1 MLVKSN
7 VAVANN
13 TNPDVADLLRQLQ
26 AAQEALAAER
36 ARAEAAEKAKATRG
50 YSAKV
55 SEKGAISISGINTRF
70 PVTLYAPHFVGVA
83 LDLILTDKGVNFLRE
98 NANSLSVKIGG
109 ESQAGTPAAAAE
121 INRLADRLADVVA
134 RLK

>member
-1 MLVKSN
+1 
-7 VAVANN
+7 
-13 TNPDVADLLRQLQ
+13 
-26 AAQEALAAER
+26 
-36 ARAEAAEKAKATRG
+36 
-50 YSAKV
+50 
-55 SEKGAISISGINTRF
+55 
-70 PVTLYAPHFVGVA
+70 VGVA